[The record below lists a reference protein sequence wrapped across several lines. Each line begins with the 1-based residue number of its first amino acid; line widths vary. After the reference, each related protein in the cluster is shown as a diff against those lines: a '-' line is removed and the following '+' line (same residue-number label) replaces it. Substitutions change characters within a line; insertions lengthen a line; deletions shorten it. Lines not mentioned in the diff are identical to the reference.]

1 MDSSLIVYYRNIVG
15 LENSCIYSHYIND
28 YYRIIITRWRLSSH
42 KLMVEVGRHRRPI
55 VPREERVCSMCGVLE
70 DEQHVIFICPLYDN
84 IRNKYEEVF
93 ANRTIAKFLNPDS
106 NMVVSTARLLYGI
119 EKLRKDLKL

>member
-1 MDSSLIVYYRNIVG
+1 MSTILAHTLVG

-70 DEQHVIFICPLYDN
+70 DEQHVIFTCPLYDN
-84 IRNKYEEVF
+84 IRNKYEEVVT
-93 ANRTIAKFLNPDS
+93 NRTIAKFLNPDS